1 MLKKILNFCCISKQ
15 EEDKPNN
22 KITWSKKRFNKGIKY
37 ESKKTD
43 TGISYYNSEI
53 R

>member
-15 EEDKPNN
+15 EEKQEP
-22 KITWSKKRFNKGIKY
+22 ITWSKRRFHKGVKY
-37 ESKKTD
+37 ESKKSD
-43 TGISYYNSEI
+43 TGIAYYESEI